1 MPKRIEVNDPNVHL
15 DDVAF
20 DAVQEATKTREPVT
34 VVYGRAETVIEPD
47 TKVGPA
53 AITARLLNADGR

>member
-1 MPKRIEVNDPNVHL
+1 MNDPNVHL
-15 DDVAF
+15 DDVMH
-20 DAVQEATKTREPVT
+20 DAIQEAARTGEPVT

-53 AITARLLNADGR
+53 AITARLLNADRR